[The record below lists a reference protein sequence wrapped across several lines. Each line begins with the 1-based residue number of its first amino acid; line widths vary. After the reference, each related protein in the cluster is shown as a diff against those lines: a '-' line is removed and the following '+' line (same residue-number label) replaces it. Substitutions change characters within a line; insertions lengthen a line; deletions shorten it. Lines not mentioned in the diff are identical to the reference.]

1 MVAEDQAREAVL
13 EDMKQAVK
21 RKLEERE
28 EWIKVKRLRVS
39 IELAYEAMNVVTP
52 LVEGG
57 VAARDG
63 GVAGGATGGDQV
75 PAAEVIAAMEN
86 FEEAASNARKCLE
99 DLTIHQQRH
108 GAFQPSTLRRLMD
121 EN

>member
-1 MVAEDQAREAVL
+1 MR
-13 EDMKQAVK
+13 QAVK

-28 EWIKVKRLRVS
+28 EWNKVKRLRVS

-57 VAARDG
+57 VAAGDG
-63 GVAGGATGGDQV
+63 GVAGGATRGDQV
-75 PAAEVIAAMEN
+75 PAAEVVAAIEN

-108 GAFQPSTLRRLMD
+108 GAFQPSTLARLMD